1 MKYKITNMLSLE
13 IDKRELKLVS
23 IFDDFEGVIEKI
35 VRDLNSIWKD
45 MVPLPTTFK
54 IELVSDDEYKADP
67 GTMVLYENG
76 EVIAKNE
83 SEVQE
88 AMEAIGIESVYQR
101 KAKESTSEIIAEMVR
116 EGYVKLYINQEGKTE
131 VELTAKGREYSDDM
145 PAPYKQIVDDIMKNT
160 KTTSPSITRIKE
172 SVGGVVK

>member
-1 MKYKITNMLSLE
+1 MRYKVTNMLNLE

-45 MVPLPTTFK
+45 MVPLPATFIIEK
-54 IELVSDDEYKADP
+54 IADDDKEIS
-67 GTMVLYENG
+67 TMCLYENG
-76 EVIAKNE
+76 QVIAKNE

-88 AMEAIGIESVYQR
+88 AMEAIGIESIYQR
-101 KAKESTSEIIAEMVR
+101 KAKESTSETIAEMVR
-116 EGYVKLYINQEGKTE
+116 EGYVKLFINQDGKTE
-131 VELTAKGREYSDDM
+131 VELTDKGKEYSNDM
-145 PAPYKQIVDDIMKNT
+145 PEPYKKIVDDIMKNT
-160 KTTSPSITRIKE
+160 RTTSPSISRIKE